1 MFRQETI
8 WPLSQSYGGQKLRGI
23 LLSSLGHWWLSFPLD
38 PDRNVSGASKL
49 LIHPRHPKHTSQ
61 ELASTISNTS
71 ELHRGTC
78 RLGEFSGL
86 VAECSSSPGMGP
98 KTLAFAASESEL
110 QSVNPNCLWKTGK
123 NQCHGSWAPCK
134 AFFLGSTVGQRIL
147 RSVVR
152 RIIKTPIILVFYC
165 CNHKLSQP

>member
-8 WPLSQSYGGQKLRGI
+8 WPFSQSYGGQKLRGI
-23 LLSSLGHWWLSFPLD
+23 ILSSLGHWWLSFPLD
-38 PDRNVSGASKL
+38 PDRNVC
-49 LIHPRHPKHTSQ
+49 TSQ

-86 VAECSSSPGMGP
+86 VAERSSSPGMGP

-110 QSVNPNCLWKTGK
+110 QSVNPTCL
-123 NQCHGSWAPCK
+123 
-134 AFFLGSTVGQRIL
+134 
-147 RSVVR
+147 
-152 RIIKTPIILVFYC
+152 
-165 CNHKLSQP
+165 